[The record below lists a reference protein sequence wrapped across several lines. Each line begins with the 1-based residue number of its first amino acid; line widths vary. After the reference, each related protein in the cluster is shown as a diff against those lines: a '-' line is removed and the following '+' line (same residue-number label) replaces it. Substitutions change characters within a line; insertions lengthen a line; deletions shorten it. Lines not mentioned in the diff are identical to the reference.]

1 MINYAIL
8 LGRVGKKD
16 NKQLRNGGEMT
27 LLSIATSRK
36 YKDSSGQFQEQ
47 TTWHNVSCFSKL
59 AEVANKYVH
68 VGDLVFIQG
77 EIQHKKIE
85 SGDRAGQYA
94 YSVNA
99 NEIKFIPSGKK
110 SSNESKSNNNKYN
123 HDNDDNFI
131 DDMMPSF

>member
-1 MINYAIL
+1 MINQAML

-27 LLSIATSRK
+27 ILSIATSRK
-36 YKDSSGQFQEQ
+36 YKDSSGAQQEQ

-68 VGDLVFIQG
+68 VGDLVFVQG

-110 SSNESKSNNNKYN
+110 SDSQSKPSQEKKSSGY
-123 HDNDDNFI
+123 DFSDDECPF
-131 DDMMPSF
+131 

>member
-1 MINYAIL
+1 MINQATL

-27 LLSIATSRK
+27 ILSVATSRK
-36 YKDSSGQFQEQ
+36 YKDSSGAAQEQ
-47 TTWHNVSCFSKL
+47 TTWHNISCFSKL
-59 AEVANKYVH
+59 AEIANKYVH

-99 NEIKFIPSGKK
+99 NDIKFIPSSKK
-110 SSNESKSNNNKYN
+110 SDTQSKPSQEKQKSAEMFY
-123 HDNDDNFI
+123 DDECPF
-131 DDMMPSF
+131 

>member
-1 MINYAIL
+1 MINQAML

-27 LLSIATSRK
+27 ILSIATSRK
-36 YKDSSGQFQEQ
+36 YKDSTGAQQEQ
-47 TTWHNVSCFSKL
+47 TTWHSVSCFSKL

-68 VGDLVFIQG
+68 VGDIVFVQG

-85 SGDRAGQYA
+85 SGERAGQYA

-99 NEIKFIPSGKK
+99 NEIKFIPSAKK
-110 SSNESKSNNNKYN
+110 QDSQSKLRQEKSHGGY
-123 HDNDDNFI
+123 DDFQ
-131 DDMMPSF
+131 DDHVSF

>member
-1 MINYAIL
+1 MINQAML

-27 LLSIATSRK
+27 ILSIATSRK
-36 YKDSSGQFQEQ
+36 YKDSTGAQQEQ
-47 TTWHNVSCFSKL
+47 TTWHSVSCFSKL

-68 VGDLVFIQG
+68 VGDIVFVQG

-85 SGDRAGQYA
+85 SGERAGQYA

-99 NEIKFIPSGKK
+99 NEIKFIPSAKK
-110 SSNESKSNNNKYN
+110 SDSQSKPSQGKSQASMPF
-123 HDNDDNFI
+123 D
-131 DDMMPSF
+131 DDMVPF

>member
-1 MINYAIL
+1 MINQAIL
-8 LGRVGKKD
+8 LGRVGKKG
-16 NKQLRNGGEMT
+16 NKALRNGGEMT
-27 LLSIATSRK
+27 TLSIATSK
-36 YKDSSGQFQEQ
+36 KWKDQSGTMQEQ

-77 EIQHKKIE
+77 DIQHKKIE

-94 YSVNA
+94 YSIHA

-110 SSNESKSNNNKYN
+110 SDAQSTPNQEKKESRYEFE
-123 HDNDDNFI
+123 DNDVPNF
-131 DDMMPSF
+131 